1 MTLSAPAIP
10 GAPSGAA
17 RPASPALMPR
27 QLPVRSVTTQFGTVS
42 TAPIPPKPAMFV
54 LDLDDARAV
63 LSACESAQ
71 LDPRV
76 LDYLRVKIARV
87 DETTAQAA
95 A

>member
-1 MTLSAPAIP
+1 
-10 GAPSGAA
+10 
-17 RPASPALMPR
+17 
-27 QLPVRSVTTQFGTVS
+27 
-42 TAPIPPKPAMFV
+42 MFV